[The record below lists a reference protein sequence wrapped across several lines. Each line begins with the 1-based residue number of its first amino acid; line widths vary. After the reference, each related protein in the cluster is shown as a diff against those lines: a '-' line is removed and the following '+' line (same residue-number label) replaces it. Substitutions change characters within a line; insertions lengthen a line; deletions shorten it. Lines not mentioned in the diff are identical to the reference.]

1 MSEPDSAFFK
11 LRIDRQNLVRWLDEP
26 VVPASQWADWR
37 EMGGQYY
44 NHGGVQAF
52 GDYSEADMTDTLSQA
67 DARLRRF
74 RDNRAAVRDIMRSA
88 EAPHLMRASYQAGT
102 RDFVAGSLTYAENL
116 IDYIV
121 FYAAVR
127 SAATFF
133 GADDFGI
140 AVIHNYV
147 WGRDRTTHSA
157 LRLGPLAHS
166 AFMARDEK
174 ASAGG
179 AFLEMAEA
187 MMAQDAHPSAVIDE
201 LDGLR

>member
-11 LRIDRQNLVRWLDEP
+11 LRIDRASLVRWLDAP
-26 VVPASQWADWR
+26 VVLASEWADWR

-44 NHGGVQAF
+44 NHGVQSLN
-52 GDYSEADMTDTLSQA
+52 DYSEADMADTIRKA
-67 DARLRRF
+67 DANLHRF
-74 RDNRAAVRDIMRSA
+74 RDGRAAVRDIMRSA
-88 EAPHLMRASYQAGT
+88 EAPHFMRASYQVDT

-127 SAATFF
+127 SAAKFF
-133 GADDFGI
+133 SADDYGI
-140 AVIHNYV
+140 AVIHNYI

-157 LRLGPLAHS
+157 LRLGPGAHS
-166 AFMARDEK
+166 AFMSAADK

-187 MMAQDAHPSAVIDE
+187 MMAQDAKPAVVDE
-201 LDGLR
+201 LEGLK